1 MTAPQSPTAIVVYID
16 ADACPVKDETYR
28 VAARYGLHVFVVAN
42 AFMALPREPWI
53 ERVVVSDGFDAADDW
68 IAERARPGAIVV
80 TADVPLASR
89 CVKAGAEVL
98 GPNGKTFSESGI
110 GMALATRNLMQ
121 DLREA
126 GAITGGPKPFSAR
139 DRSAFLGALDR
150 IVVRL
155 KRAGFG

>member
-1 MTAPQSPTAIVVYID
+1 M
-16 ADACPVKDETYR
+16 
-28 VAARYGLHVFVVAN
+28 
-42 AFMALPREPWI
+42 
-53 ERVVVSDGFDAADDW
+53 
-68 IAERARPGAIVV
+68 V

-126 GAITGGPKPFSAR
+126 GAITGGPKPFSAATAQPS
-139 DRSAFLGALDR
+139 SAPSTGSWCA
-150 IVVRL
+150 
-155 KRAGFG
+155 

>member
-1 MTAPQSPTAIVVYID
+1 MTGPIVIYVD

-28 VAARYGLHVFVVAN
+28 VAARYGLRVYVVAN
-42 AFMALPREPWI
+42 SFMNLPREPWI
-53 ERVVVSDGFDAADDW
+53 ERVVVGDGFDAADHW
-68 IAERARPGAIVV
+68 IAERAAPGAVV
-80 TADVPLASR
+80 ITADVPLASR

-98 GPNGKTFSESGI
+98 APNGKPFSESGI
-110 GMALATRNLMQ
+110 GLALATRNLMQ

-150 IVVRL
+150 VVMRL